1 MGSIAQ
7 YGVRVYYSVGL
18 GGDGIAHDHDD
29 SDKQT
34 RSISGEQNG

>member
-7 YGVRVYYSVGL
+7 HGVRVYYSVGL
-18 GGDGIAHDHDD
+18 GEDGIAHDHDD
-29 SDKQT
+29 SDKRT